1 MYLADTEVTMISDE
15 IELDAESAADIEL
28 LASEVFDECTGD
40 ADPGRI
46 IRQVLERV
54 GDKWSVLVIGTL
66 RNGPLRFSE
75 LRRGVTGI
83 SQRMLT
89 RTVRA
94 LERDG
99 LLTRTVY
106 PEIPPRVEY
115 ELTDLGKTLIPPVL
129 SLAEWAMRNAEEIDH
144 RRSTFD
150 KRFSDPL

>member
-1 MYLADTEVTMISDE
+1 MISEEMATDNRSPDDLEALATEVFTECCEDE
-15 IELDAESAADIEL
+15 
-28 LASEVFDECTGD
+28 
-40 ADPGRI
+40 DPGRI

-54 GDKWSVLVIGTL
+54 GDKWSVLTIGTL

-75 LRRGVTGI
+75 LRRSVTGI

-99 LLTRTVY
+99 LVTRTIY

-115 ELTDLGKTLIPPVL
+115 ELTDLGNTLIPPVL
-129 SLAEWAMRNAEEIDH
+129 SLAEWAMRNAEEIDR
-144 RRSTFD
+144 RRSRFD
-150 KRFSDPL
+150 SRMPIHP

>member
-1 MYLADTEVTMISDE
+1 MIRDKIE
-15 IELDAESAADIEL
+15 IEVQSAADLEL
-28 LASEVFDECTGD
+28 LATEVFTECTGD

-46 IRQVLERV
+46 IRQILERV
-54 GDKWSVLVIGTL
+54 GDKWSVLTIGSL

-75 LRRGVTGI
+75 LRRAVTGI

-129 SLAEWAMRNAEEIDH
+129 SLAEWAMRNANEIDH

-150 KRFSDPL
+150 ARVVSQT

>member
-1 MYLADTEVTMISDE
+1 MITDERTKETRTPDELEALATEVFTECCEDE
-15 IELDAESAADIEL
+15 
-28 LASEVFDECTGD
+28 
-40 ADPGRI
+40 DPGRI

-54 GDKWSVLVIGTL
+54 GDKWSVLTIGTL

-99 LLTRTVY
+99 LVTRTVY

-129 SLAEWAMRNAEEIDH
+129 SLAEWAMRNAEEIDQ
-144 RRSTFD
+144 RRSRFD
-150 KRFSDPL
+150 ARDTA

>member
-1 MYLADTEVTMISDE
+1 MITDELTKETRSPDELEALATEVFTECCEDE
-15 IELDAESAADIEL
+15 
-28 LASEVFDECTGD
+28 
-40 ADPGRI
+40 DPGRI

-54 GDKWSVLVIGTL
+54 GDKWSVLTIGTL

-99 LLTRTVY
+99 LVTRTVY

-115 ELTDLGKTLIPPVL
+115 ELTDLGKTLIPPVP

-144 RRSTFD
+144 RRSRFD
-150 KRFSDPL
+150 ARDTAHP